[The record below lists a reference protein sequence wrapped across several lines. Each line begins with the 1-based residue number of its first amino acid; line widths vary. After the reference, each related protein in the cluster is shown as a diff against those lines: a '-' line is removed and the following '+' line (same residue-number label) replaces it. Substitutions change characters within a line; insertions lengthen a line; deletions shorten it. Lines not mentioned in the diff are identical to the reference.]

1 MADQPTLFDDA
12 PANSDSPAASATPSG
27 TAPASGPGAPLAGD
41 AGEVLTDLDARDD
54 APWDTDDEDAP
65 TVTLTIDLPDDAGMD
80 DLADGDA
87 RETLFLADAMA
98 LAYRAFFSMKNAA
111 LNAPDGTDTRTLYGF
126 ATALL
131 KLLED
136 EQPEHIAVVFDKLG
150 GQPTFRD
157 QLYDDYKGHRP
168 PMPSEI
174 KQNIPLIKRL
184 VEGFDI
190 PVLEVEGVEADDVI
204 GTLARRAEDEGVDTV
219 IFSADKDFRQLLSD
233 RVSMLRPPYM
243 GETFDK
249 ETPETFREKYG
260 GLEPA
265 QFVDLLALMGD
276 SADNV
281 PGVPGIGEKTAV
293 KLIDE
298 YGNVES
304 LIEHA
309 GDLKGKR
316 AREGMTDHAD
326 DARLSKKLVT
336 ILTDVPLA
344 GPDGEELDW
353 HTLRRTDPDL
363 DTLDALFNEVGF
375 GNRLRDRVKDY
386 AAGRVRQRSG
396 GGGRRSYT
404 ALPDNDP
411 SLSFDFGPYEPVTAM
426 DEDAV
431 SYTTVYERDDL
442 DVAADVVADAPHLSF
457 DTETTSTDSMRAR
470 LVGVSLAQA
479 EKRAVYVPTPLPDGT
494 SEADALAPIR
504 AALEDET
511 LLKVGHNVKY
521 DLEVMARHGV
531 TVRGPIFD
539 TMVAHYLINAD
550 ASHKLDDVSSFHLNY
565 RPQPISD
572 LIGTGKNALTMDQVP
587 VEDVGPYACE
597 DADIALR
604 LVPILTEE
612 LKKVDDGQGR
622 LLQIAQEIEFP
633 LVPVLAAMEMAGV
646 KISESVLA
654 EIRVGLDR
662 QLEELEAE
670 IATLGGRS
678 FGIGSTKQLG
688 EILFNDPPTDEE
700 KAAAEQWEQDV
711 RDNEAGEVEGDP
723 DAKPKTKKE
732 LAETAPTYGLGLKPL
747 GKTKT
752 GKPKTDEKVLAEL
765 AQEHPLPGLVLD
777 WRKVSKLKSTY
788 VDKLPELIHPDTG
801 RVHTDFNQ
809 TVTATG
815 RLSSSNPNLQ
825 NIPIRTDLGKE
836 IRRAFVAEPG
846 HVLMAADYAQIE
858 LRIIAHMSGDAGLVE
873 AFASGRDIHTT
884 TAATVYSVD
893 YDDVTRDQRDKV
905 KQVNYGIPYGISAF
919 GLANRLRISNSDAQ
933 ELIDQYRASYPRVI
947 EFLDSLV
954 EEARTRGYVETLLGR
969 RRYVPQITSRNPND
983 RAYAERIALNMPI
996 QGTQADMIKIA
1007 MIAIQTGL
1015 AEVSAG
1021 ARMIL
1026 QVHDELVFEVP
1037 EADVDAV
1044 SDFVRQRM
1052 AEALPLGDVPVVIEV
1067 GVADNWLDAH

>member
-1 MADQPTLFDDA
+1 MADQPTLFDDTPPTPDA
-12 PANSDSPAASATPSG
+12 DSDASADAASAG
-27 TAPASGPGAPLAGD
+27 ASDEAD
-41 AGEVLTDLDARDD
+41 VLTDLDARDD

-65 TVTLTIDLPDDAGMD
+65 TVALTIDLPDDAGMD
-80 DLADGDA
+80 DLAHGDA

-98 LAYRAFFSMKNAA
+98 LAYRAFFSMKNAT
-111 LNAPDGTDTRTLYGF
+111 LSAPDGTDTRTLYGF

-157 QLYDDYKGHRP
+157 RLYDDYKGHRP

-174 KQNIPLIKRL
+174 KSNVPLIKRL

-243 GETFDK
+243 GEAFDR

-260 GLEPA
+260 GLEPP

-293 KLIDE
+293 SLIDE
-298 YGNVES
+298 YGSVEA
-304 LIEHA
+304 LIEA
-309 GDLKGKR
+309 GPTLKGKR
-316 AREGMTDHAD
+316 AREGMTNHAD

-336 ILTDVPLA
+336 ILTDVELA
-344 GPDGEELDW
+344 DAEGNALDW

-363 DTLDALFNEVGF
+363 DALDALFNEVGF
-375 GNRLRDRVKDY
+375 GSRLRDRVKDY
-386 AAGRVRQRSG
+386 ADGRTRQRSSG
-396 GGGRRSYT
+396 GGQRSYT
-404 ALPDNDP
+404 ALPESDP

-431 SYTTVYERDDL
+431 SYVTVYERDDL
-442 DVAADVVADAPHLSF
+442 DVAADLVEGAEWLSF
-457 DTETTSTDSMRAR
+457 DTETTSTDSMRAE
-470 LVGVSLAQA
+470 LVGVSLAKA

-494 SEADALAPIR
+494 PQHDALAPIR
-504 AALEDET
+504 AALEDERV
-511 LLKVGHNVKY
+511 LKVGHNVKY

-539 TMVAHYLINAD
+539 TMVAHYLLNAE
-550 ASHKLDDVSSFHLNY
+550 ASHKLDDVASFHLNY
-565 RPQPISD
+565 RPQPITD

-597 DADIALR
+597 DADVALR
-604 LVPILTEE
+604 LVPVLTEE
-612 LKKVDDGQGR
+612 LKNVDDGQGR

-646 KISESVLA
+646 KISEAVLA

-662 QLEELEAE
+662 QLAQLEAE
-670 IATLGGRS
+670 IAELAGRP

-688 EILFNDPPTDEE
+688 EVLFNDPPTDQER
-700 KAAAEQWEQDV
+700 AAAEQWEQDA
-711 RDNEAGEVEGDP
+711 RDNQAGEVAGDP
-723 DAKPKTKKE
+723 DAKPKTKKQ
-732 LAETAPTYGLGLKPL
+732 LAEEAPTFGLGLKPL

-858 LRIIAHMSGDAGLVE
+858 LRIIAHMSGDPGLVD
-873 AFASGRDIHTT
+873 AFASQRDIHTA

-893 YDDVTRDQRDKV
+893 YGDVTRDQRDKV

-919 GLANRLRISNSDAQ
+919 GLANRLRISNADAQ
-933 ELIDQYRASYPRVI
+933 ALIDQYRAAYPRVI
-947 EFLDSLV
+947 EFLDGLV
-954 EEARTRGYVETLLGR
+954 DEARARGYVETLLGR

-1007 MIAIQTGL
+1007 MIDISAGL
-1015 AEVSAG
+1015 AAVSAG

-1037 EADVDAV
+1037 QADVDAV
-1044 SDFVRQRM
+1044 SAFVRQRM
-1052 AEALPLGDVPVVIEV
+1052 AGAYPLGDVPVVVEV

>member
-1 MADQPTLFDDA
+1 MADQPSLFD
-12 PANSDSPAASATPSG
+12 ASASPE
-27 TAPASGPGAPLAGD
+27 TAGADRQPDD
-41 AGEVLTDLDARDD
+41 AVPMMDPDTRDD
-54 APWDTDDEDAP
+54 APWD
-65 TVTLTIDLPDDAGMD
+65 DDAF
-80 DLADGDA
+80 DGLHDTDG

-98 LAYRAFFSMKNAA
+98 LAYRAFFSLKNFPAS
-111 LNAPDGTDTRTLYGF
+111 APDGTDTRTLYGF
-126 ATALL
+126 TTALL

-136 EQPEHIAVVFDKLG
+136 EQPEHIAVVFDSLKG
-150 GQPTFRD
+150 KPNFRD
-157 QLYDDYKGHRP
+157 DLYQEYKAHRA
-168 PMPSEI
+168 PMPPEI
-174 KQNIPLIKRL
+174 KSNIPLLKRL
-184 VEGFDI
+184 CEGFDI

-243 GETFDK
+243 GEVFNR
-249 ETPETFREKYG
+249 ETPQTFREKYG

-265 QFVDLLALMGD
+265 QFVDLLALIGD
-276 SADNV
+276 TADNV

-293 KLIDE
+293 KLIE
-298 YGNVES
+298 TYGTVEA
-304 LIEHA
+304 LIEA
-309 GDLKGKR
+309 GPSLKGKR
-316 AREGMTDHAD
+316 AREGMTEHAD

-336 ILTDVPLA
+336 ILTDVELLT
-344 GPDGEELDW
+344 PDGTPLDW

-363 DTLDALFNEVGF
+363 ETLDQLFDEVGF
-375 GNRLRDRVKDY
+375 GARLRDRTRDY
-386 AAGRVRQRSG
+386 AAGRQRSRG
-396 GGGRRSYT
+396 TGGGRRRSFT
-404 ALPDNDP
+404 TLPEDDP
-411 SLSFDFGPYEPVTAM
+411 SLSFDFGPYEPVTAL
-426 DEDAV
+426 DADAV
-431 SYTTVYERDDL
+431 SYTTVYERDEL
-442 DVAADVVADAPHLSF
+442 DAAADVVADAPHLSF
-457 DTETTSTDSMRAR
+457 DTETTSTDPMRAR
-470 LVGVSLAQA
+470 LVGVSLAKA

-494 SEADALAPIR
+494 AQDDALAPIR
-504 AALEDET
+504 QSLEDPD

-539 TMVAHYLINAD
+539 TMVAHYLLD
-550 ASHKLDDVSSFHLNY
+550 PEASHKLDDVSSFHLNY
-565 RPQPISD
+565 RPQPITD

-604 LVPILTEE
+604 LVPVLTER
-612 LKKVDDGQGR
+612 LKEMDQGEGR
-622 LLQIAQEIEFP
+622 LLQIAQDIEFP
-633 LVPVLAAMEMAGV
+633 LVPVLASMEMAGV
-646 KISESVLA
+646 KVDETVLA

-662 QLEELEAE
+662 QLAE
-670 IATLGGRS
+670 QEVEITKLAGRP

-700 KAAAEQWEQDV
+700 RAAALQWEQDV
-711 RDNEAGEVEGDP
+711 KDNEAGEVEGDP
-723 DAKPKTKKE
+723 DAKPKTKKQLKDE
-732 LAETAPTYGLGLKPL
+732 APTYGLGLQPK

-788 VDKLPELIHPDTG
+788 VDRLPELIHPDTG

-846 HVLMAADYAQIE
+846 HVFMAADYAQIE
-858 LRIIAHMSGDAGLVE
+858 LRIIAHMSGDTELVQ
-873 AFASGRDIHTT
+873 AFADQKDIHTAT
-884 TAATVYSVD
+884 GATVFGVD

-919 GLANRLRISNSDAQ
+919 GLANRLRIGNSEAQ
-933 ELIDQYRASYPRVI
+933 ELIDQYRAAYPRVI
-947 EFLDSLV
+947 EFLDGLADQ
-954 EEARTRGYVETLLGR
+954 ARQREYVETLLGR
-969 RRYVPQITSRNPND
+969 RRYVPQINSRNPND
-983 RAYAERIALNMPI
+983 RAYAERIAVNMPI

-1007 MIAIQTGL
+1007 MIAIHAGL

-1044 SDFVRQRM
+1044 SEFVRQQM
-1052 AEALPLGDVPVVIEV
+1052 AEALPLGDVPVVVDV

>member
-1 MADQPTLFDDA
+1 MADQPTLFDD
-12 PANSDSPAASATPSG
+12 SADTPD
-27 TAPASGPGAPLAGD
+27 AAPLDD
-41 AGEVLTDLDARDD
+41 AGPDEVADADQTMDLDARDD
-54 APWDTDDEDAP
+54 APWDTDDEAAP
-65 TVTLTIDLPDDAGMD
+65 TVRLVVDLPDDAD
-80 DLADGDA
+80 DPLAAVESGEG

-98 LAYRAFFSMKNAA
+98 LAYRAFFSMKNAS

-136 EQPEHIAVVFDKLG
+136 EQPEHIAVVFDALG
-150 GQPTFRD
+150 GPKTFRD

-174 KQNIPLIKRL
+174 KQNVPLIKRL
-184 VEGFDI
+184 VQGFDI

-204 GTLARRAEDEGVDTV
+204 GTLAKRAEDEGVDTV

-260 GLEPA
+260 GLEPH
-265 QFVDLLALMGD
+265 QFIDLLALIGD

-293 KLIDE
+293 QLIDE
-298 YGNVES
+298 YGSVEA
-304 LIEHA
+304 LIEA
-309 GDLKGKR
+309 GPTLKGKR
-316 AREGMTDHAD
+316 AREGMTEHAD

-344 GPDGEELDW
+344 GSDGQPLDW

-363 DTLDALFNEVGF
+363 DALDQLFNEVGF
-375 GNRLRDRVKDY
+375 GSRLRDRVKDY
-386 AAGRVRQRSG
+386 ADGRVRQRAS

-426 DEDAV
+426 DEGAV
-431 SYTTVYERDDL
+431 AYTTVYERDEL
-442 DVAADVVADAPHLSF
+442 DVAADTVAGAERLSF

-470 LVGVSLAQA
+470 LVGVSLASA

-494 SEADALAPIR
+494 PEADALAPIR
-504 AALEDET
+504 EALEDPAV
-511 LLKVGHNVKY
+511 LKVGHNVKY

-539 TMVAHYLINAD
+539 TMVAHYLLNAE

-565 RPQPISD
+565 RPQPITD

-604 LVPILTEE
+604 LVPVLTEE

-622 LLQIAQEIEFP
+622 LLQIAQDIEFP

-646 KISESVLA
+646 KVDEAVLA

-662 QLEELEAE
+662 QLAEQEAE
-670 IATLGGRS
+670 IVKLAGRP

-688 EILFNDPPTDEE
+688 EVLFNDPPTDEE
-700 KAAAEQWEQDV
+700 KAAAEQWAQDV
-711 RDNEAGEVEGDP
+711 KDNEAGEVAGDP
-723 DAKPKTKKE
+723 DAKPKTKKQ
-732 LAETAPTYGLGLKPL
+732 LADEAPTFGIGLQPK

-788 VDKLPELIHPDTG
+788 VDKLPELVHPDTG

-873 AFASGRDIHTT
+873 AFASDQDIHTA

-893 YDDVTRDQRDKV
+893 YGAVTRDQRDKV

-919 GLANRLRISNSDAQ
+919 GLANRLRISNADAQ
-933 ELIDQYRASYPRVI
+933 ELIDQYRAAYPRVI
-947 EFLDSLV
+947 EFLDGLV
-954 EEARTRGYVETLLGR
+954 HEARQRGYVETLLGR

-1007 MIAIQTGL
+1007 MIDISAGL
-1015 AEVSAG
+1015 ADVSAG

-1037 EADVDAV
+1037 EGDVDAV

-1052 AEALPLGDVPVVIEV
+1052 AEAYPLGDVPIVVEV